1 MTIRAVILGLL
12 LGGGI
17 AAVEFFNHMIMSQT
31 SLTGSH
37 LPPGIFGVLLLMV
50 IIVNPLWW
58 LIRRRPLFGMGEM
71 LTITTIGL
79 AACAWPGGHLMRF
92 APQALILPT
101 WQIQSQSSWQAQHVL
116 GYVPGGPATLAPGHV
131 RDWRALGRHILEQ
144 AEQAPGGLSGRLW
157 ASLSPDEQAALRA
170 AVRSRLDSSSPR
182 QIARHI
188 NAALRRAAPP
198 DAPPITAGD
207 VSVESDL
214 ETIVEARNARRNRA
228 ELVKRW
234 PDLVLPAPRGQG
246 VLVNADRAR
255 PSLVAR
261 YVQGA
266 MKTPSLGDLPWQH
279 WAGPLLN
286 WGLLIGGL
294 GIGTLC
300 LAVIVHPQWAN
311 RELLPYPIARFAV
324 DLTNRSSGHR
334 LPELLRSRMF
344 ILGFGIVLG
353 IHLLN
358 MINAWFPSTPAINL
372 VFDFSALALLF
383 PHIAQAQFSETL
395 FQPRLLLS
403 MIAFAYFLRTEVS
416 FSLGISHWIY
426 LIFTAWLLQLGYTT
440 SGSSMD
446 PVPGTMFRFG
456 AYLGLALLVIYSGR
470 RYFRD
475 VLLAASHIRPTA
487 APRPA
492 RWAARLFALASL
504 VTVFA
509 MYRMGLHPLLAVLFV
524 LLVYICW
531 LCAGRIVAETG
542 FFLLQTRWMAI
553 GVIIGLIGEPAVGPT
568 NAIILALGSVMCFT
582 SINETIMPHL
592 LHGMYC
598 TDRARTHGHTRIA
611 PWQGLMAVAAL
622 VIAAAAT
629 IWIVH
634 THGASTV
641 DDYNRL
647 IVPASSFNWFTGYLS
662 ELSGAGQ
669 LFEASAMTTA
679 QRLGAIAPDGLGLA
693 AAAAGVL
700 GLFGLALGRQRLP
713 WWPLHP
719 VVLLVMG
726 TWSAGLFSISILIGW
741 LIKFST
747 VRLAGVRAYHTGRA
761 LMVGVIAGEITA
773 AALSI
778 IIGAIYYALTRMP
791 PPEMKIMIG

>member
-1 MTIRAVILGLL
+1 MTIRAVIAGLL

-37 LPPGIFGVLLLMV
+37 LSPAIFGALLVMV
-50 IIVNPLWW
+50 IMLNPVWW
-58 LIRRRPLFGMGEM
+58 LIRRRPLLGMGEM
-71 LTITTIGL
+71 LTITAIGL
-79 AACAWPGGHLMRF
+79 AACAWPGGHLVRF
-92 APQALILPT
+92 APQVLILPT
-101 WQIQSQSSWQAQHVL
+101 WQTQSQPSWQAQHVL
-116 GYVPGGPATLAPGHV
+116 AYVPGGPATLPPGHV
-131 RDWRALGRHILEQ
+131 RDWRELGRRLFDQ
-144 AEQAPGGLSGRLW
+144 AEADPDSLSARLW
-157 ASLSPDEQAALRA
+157 ASLSHDEQATFRAALRSQA
-170 AVRSRLDSSSPR
+170 DTSSPR
-182 QIARHI
+182 RIARHVNI
-188 NAALRRAAPP
+188 ALRRAIPP
-198 DAPPITAGD
+198 GAWPLAADSKSA
-207 VSVESDL
+207 ESDL
-214 ETIVEARNARRNRA
+214 DTMIEARNARLNRA
-228 ELVKRW
+228 ELAQHW
-234 PDLVLPAPRGQG
+234 PDLVLPAPRGRG

-255 PSLVAR
+255 PSLVAG

-266 MKTPSLGDLPWQH
+266 TTTPALNDLPWRH

-294 GIGTLC
+294 GLGMLC

-324 DLTNRSSGHR
+324 DLTDRPRHHL

-344 ILGFGIVLG
+344 ILGFGIVFSV
-353 IHLLN
+353 HLLN
-358 MINAWFPSTPAINL
+358 IINAWFPSMPAIDL
-372 VFDFSALALLF
+372 QYDFSALALLF
-383 PHIAQAQFSETL
+383 PYIAQAQFSETV

-403 MIAFAYFLRTEVS
+403 MVAFAYFLRTEVS

-426 LIFTAWLLQLGYTT
+426 LVFTAWLLQLGYTT

-456 AYLGLALLVIYSGR
+456 AYLGLTLLIVYSGR
-470 RYFRD
+470 RYFSD
-475 VLLAASHIRPTA
+475 VLLAASHIRPHA
-487 APRPA
+487 APASA
-492 RWAARLFALASL
+492 RWAARLFGLVSL

-509 MYRMGLHPLLAVLFV
+509 MYRMGLHPALAVVFV
-524 LLVYICW
+524 GLVYICW

-598 TDRARTHGHTRIA
+598 ADRVRKKGHVQIA
-611 PWQGLMAVAAL
+611 PWLGIMTIGAL
-622 VIAAAAT
+622 IIAAAAT
-629 IWIVH
+629 IWIVY
-634 THGASTV
+634 THGATTV

-647 IVPASSFNWFTGYLS
+647 VVPSGSFNWFTGYLS
-662 ELSGAGQ
+662 ELSAAGQ
-669 LFEASAMTTA
+669 LFESSAMNTTE
-679 QRLGAIAPDGLGLA
+679 RLLAIGPDGMGLFA
-693 AAAAGVL
+693 MGAGVL
-700 GLFGLALGRQRLP
+700 GLIGLALGRQRLA

-741 LIKFST
+741 LIKLST
-747 VRLAGVRAYHTGRA
+747 VRLAGVRAYHTGRP
-761 LMVGVIAGEITA
+761 LMVGVIAGEIAA

-791 PPEMKIMIG
+791 PPEMKVMIG